1 MKKVFP
7 ILFFVCILYS
17 CGGNSD
23 KNNTTNTD
31 STKTTTTQAADP
43 EAAKGLELITKSD
56 CFGCHKLTET
66 SIGPAYALI
75 AAKYKTITPEN
86 MDSMVTQINKGGA
99 GRWGTV
105 PMTPHPQIPREDAE
119 AMVHYI
125 MSIKQ

>member
-1 MKKVFP
+1 MKKLLAIFSFVF
-7 ILFFVCILYS
+7 ILTA
-17 CGGNSD
+17 CGNNSD
-23 KNNTTNTD
+23 SKEKSTTD
-31 STKTTTTQAADP
+31 STTAKTEIKDP
-43 EAAKGLELITKSD
+43 EASKGLGLITKSD

-86 MDSMVTQINKGGA
+86 MDSMVTQINKGGF

-105 PMTPHPQIPREDAE
+105 PMTPHPQISKEDAE
-119 AMVHYI
+119 SMVHYI